1 MRKLTLLRHA
11 KSSWSDR
18 TRADIDRPLTSKG
31 RKGALKI
38 GTYIEQHKIFPDLI
52 LCSPSRRT
60 RETLA
65 QIEPFLPDGTEVRIE
80 KSIYSA
86 GTGAGLISYLKSSAI
101 EEGHVMIIG
110 HNPTMQQM
118 ALNLAE
124 PSADNNYHL
133 IERKYPT
140 AALTQIKFDIDDW
153 RELGGRGQLV
163 HYVTPKMLPGPD
175 DEEDE

>member
-18 TRADIDRPLTSKG
+18 TRTDIDRPLTARG
-31 RKGALKI
+31 RRGALKI
-38 GTYIEQHKIFPDLI
+38 GTYIEKNKIFPDLI

-80 KSIYSA
+80 SSLYSA
-86 GTGAGLISYLKSSAI
+86 GTGSGLISYLKSSAI
-101 EEGHVMIIG
+101 EEAHVMIIG

-118 ALNLAE
+118 ALDLAE
-124 PSADNNYHL
+124 RTPDNNYRL

-140 AALTQIKFDIDDW
+140 AALTQIRFEIDDW
-153 RELGGRGQLV
+153 RDLGERGKLV
-163 HYVTPKMLPGPD
+163 HFVTPKMLPGPD
-175 DEEDE
+175 DEEGE

>member
-18 TRADIDRPLTSKG
+18 AKADIDRPLSARG
-31 RKGALKI
+31 RRGALKI
-38 GTYIEQHKIFPDLI
+38 GTYIEKNKIFPDLI

-65 QIEPFLPDGTEVRIE
+65 QIDPFLPDGTEVKIE

-86 GTGAGLISYLKSSAI
+86 GTGSGLIAYLKSSAI
-101 EEGHVMIIG
+101 EEVHVMIIG

-118 ALNLAE
+118 ALDLAE
-124 PSADNNYHL
+124 RTADNGYDL

-140 AALTQIKFDIDDW
+140 GALTQIKFDIDDW
-153 RELGGRGQLV
+153 RDLGGRGKLA
-163 HYVTPKMLPGPD
+163 HFITPKMLPGPD
-175 DEEDE
+175 DEDEE